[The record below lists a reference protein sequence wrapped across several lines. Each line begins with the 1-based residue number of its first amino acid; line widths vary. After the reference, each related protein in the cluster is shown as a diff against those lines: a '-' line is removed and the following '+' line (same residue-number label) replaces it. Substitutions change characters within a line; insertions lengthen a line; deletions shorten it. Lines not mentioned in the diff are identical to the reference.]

1 MEMEL
6 LLAFLLFFLISGA
19 WIIAAELSRP
29 ASGDKVVLVFF
40 ENNEEISEGVLKY
53 IGRKARRSK
62 GGVCILVID
71 NYSTDMTVPVVS
83 RMGRYFPE
91 IVLVEREKPGS
102 ISWDQLKPLFDRAF
116 QVMDFRDASVRSSPY
131 ISESLLFIPS
141 LLV

>member
-6 LLAFLLFFLISGA
+6 LLAFLMFFLISGA

-29 ASGDKVVLVFF
+29 SAGDKVVIVFL

-53 IGRKARRSK
+53 IRRKARRAN
-62 GGVCILVID
+62 GGACILVID

-91 IVLVEREKPGS
+91 IALVEREKPGS
-102 ISWDQLKPLFDRAF
+102 IDWEQLKPLFDRAF
-116 QVMDFRDASVRSSPY
+116 QVMDFRDTSVGSSPY
-131 ISESLLFIPS
+131 ISESLFFTAS